1 MKKSLDKSKKYI
13 ALAVTVIIMISL
25 WAVLMAADV
34 WAETATG
41 TKVTYKG
48 AASSMGTTCGKF
60 TIKGNDAFCAEHSK
74 PTPPTGTKIT
84 STKLV
89 TNNKMRKALYYGYG
103 GPKAKVSKNNAGWV
117 STSVALSRAN
127 GKGGGTTDAQ
137 KFYKSLGDYSVPP
150 DSFKVYICNTS
161 GGLQDLCYW
170 IYEPEG
176 KVRVKKVSTDAEATG
191 DRGYSLEG
199 AVYGIYT
206 KKSCTSASR
215 VAKLTT
221 KGTGIS
227 GKVTLDKDTYYIK
240 EITAPRGFSLSST
253 VYTVSITDQCDKT
266 VTVKDAPKKGKI
278 QIIKSSA
285 EPEITEGNSGYSLS
299 GAQYGI
305 WSDAG
310 FAENI
315 GTLTTKSDGTSDTIS
330 LLAGTYYIKETVA
343 PKGYL
348 MDETV
353 YEVKIGIDDIDETK
367 VLSVTDIPED
377 DPAWVMIQKVD
388 ALSGEAVPSGDG
400 TLAGA
405 EFTVKYYE
413 GTEWTEDPAK
423 SGAEDK
429 GTWVFKTNE
438 NGYVKFDDKSQLVSG
453 DELYLNDLGNPTF
466 PIGTVTIQE
475 TKAPKGY
482 VRNDEVFL
490 VKILEDDDKPGVSLS
505 QIPTTEVK
513 QQPIRGDIEI
523 IKSDSKTGKRMA
535 GVEFDVI
542 EVSSK
547 KVVATLV
554 TNENGFATTASDS
567 GTGGN
572 LPYGEYIVREKN
584 APVGYLPIEDVKV
597 NITEHKKTIT
607 LDIKNT
613 PAEIGTKAYFKDNNS
628 KEILPAETVT
638 IIDEV
643 SYKNLIPGTEY
654 RLEGT
659 LMDTETGEPLLIDGE
674 KVISETHFTPE
685 NSNGIVYMEF
695 MVNAAELSGESI
707 TVFEN
712 LYIDETLVASHADIT
727 DAEQTV
733 RFIAVG
739 DIEIYKGDKITGEP
753 LEGVKFQVIDKLNGE
768 VVAELIT
775 DDLGYATTAKEEC
788 PGGSLLLGDY
798 IIRETEP
805 LPGYVPI
812 DDIEVNINEV
822 TRVESIK
829 IDNELL
835 PVLKEEI
842 SATGDPMGRLIPL
855 TIALLIISFMGALVT
870 VRKRES

>member
-1 MKKSLDKSKKYI
+1 
-13 ALAVTVIIMISL
+13 
-25 WAVLMAADV
+25 
-34 WAETATG
+34 
-41 TKVTYKG
+41 
-48 AASSMGTTCGKF
+48 
-60 TIKGNDAFCAEHSK
+60 
-74 PTPPTGTKIT
+74 
-84 STKLV
+84 
-89 TNNKMRKALYYGYG
+89 
-103 GPKAKVSKNNAGWV
+103 
-117 STSVALSRAN
+117 
-127 GKGGGTTDAQ
+127 
-137 KFYKSLGDYSVPP
+137 
-150 DSFKVYICNTS
+150 
-161 GGLQDLCYW
+161 
-170 IYEPEG
+170 
-176 KVRVKKVSTDAEATG
+176 
-191 DRGYSLEG
+191 
-199 AVYGIYT
+199 
-206 KKSCTSASR
+206 
-215 VAKLTT
+215 
-221 KGTGIS
+221 
-227 GKVTLDKDTYYIK
+227 
-240 EITAPRGFSLSST
+240 
-253 VYTVSITDQCDKT
+253 
-266 VTVKDAPKKGKI
+266 
-278 QIIKSSA
+278 
-285 EPEITEGNSGYSLS
+285 
-299 GAQYGI
+299 
-305 WSDAG
+305 
-310 FAENI
+310 
-315 GTLTTKSDGTSDTIS
+315 
-330 LLAGTYYIKETVA
+330 
-343 PKGYL
+343 
-348 MDETV
+348 
-353 YEVKIGIDDIDETK
+353 
-367 VLSVTDIPED
+367 
-377 DPAWVMIQKVD
+377 MIQKVD

-429 GTWVFKTNE
+429 GTWIFKTNE
-438 NGYVKFDDKSQLVSG
+438 NGYVRFDDESQLVSG

-466 PIGTVTIQE
+466 PIGTLTIQE

-523 IKSDSKTGKRMA
+523 IKSDNKTGERMA

-542 EVSSK
+542 DVSNK
-547 KVVATLV
+547 KVIATLV

-572 LPYGEYIVREKN
+572 LPYGEYIVREKD
-584 APVGYLPIEDVKV
+584 APVGYLPIEDIKI

-607 LDIKNT
+607 LNIKNT

-659 LMDTETGEPLLIDGE
+659 LMDTETSEPLLIDGE

-685 NSNGIVYMEF
+685 NSNGTVYMEF
-695 MVNAAELSGESI
+695 MIDASELSGKSI

-739 DIEIYKGDKITGEP
+739 DIEIYKGDKATGEP

-805 LPGYVPI
+805 LPGYAPI

-842 SATGDPMGRLIPL
+842 PATGDPMGRLIPL
-855 TIALLIISFMGALVT
+855 TIAILIISFMGALVT
-870 VRKRES
+870 VRKKES

>member
-1 MKKSLDKSKKYI
+1 MKKKPDKKEKI
-13 ALAVTVIIMISL
+13 VVAIVVIMALFMVWGTVTV
-25 WAVLMAADV
+25 VPV
-34 WAETATG
+34 WAESATG

-48 AASSMGTTCGKF
+48 AISSMGTTCGKF
-60 TIKGNDAFCAEHSK
+60 TIKGKDAFCAEHAK

-176 KVRVKKVSTDAEATG
+176 KVRVKKVSTDTAATN
-191 DRGYSLEG
+191 DRGYELKG
-199 AVYGIYT
+199 AVYGVYT
-206 KKSCTSASR
+206 KKACTSASR

-221 KGTGIS
+221 GASGTS
-227 GKVTLDKDTYYIK
+227 GKVTLDKETYYIK
-240 EITAPRGFSLSST
+240 EMTAPRGFSLSST

-266 VTVKDAPKKGKI
+266 VTVKDTPKKGKI

-305 WSDAG
+305 WADAG
-310 FAENI
+310 LAKNV

-367 VLSVTDIPED
+367 VLSVTDIPEE

-429 GTWVFKTNE
+429 GTWIFKTNE
-438 NGYVKFDDKSQLVSG
+438 NGYIKFDDESQLVSG

-466 PIGTVTIQE
+466 PIGTLTIQE

-523 IKSDSKTGKRMA
+523 IKSDNKTDERMA

-542 EVSSK
+542 DVSSK
-547 KVVATLV
+547 KVIATLV

-572 LPYGEYIVREKN
+572 LPYGEYIVREKD
-584 APVGYLPIEDVKV
+584 APVGYLPIEDIKV

-659 LMDTETGEPLLIDGE
+659 LMDTETSEPLLIDGE

-685 NSNGIVYMEF
+685 NSNGTVYMEF
-695 MVNAAELSGESI
+695 MIDASELSGKSI

-739 DIEIYKGDKITGEP
+739 NIEIYKGDKATGEP
-753 LEGVKFQVIDKLNGE
+753 LEGVKFQVIDKLNGD

-805 LPGYVPI
+805 LPGYAPI

-842 SATGDPMGRLIPL
+842 PATGDPMGRLIPL
-855 TIALLIISFMGALVT
+855 TIAILIISFMGALVT
-870 VRKRES
+870 VRKKES

>member
-1 MKKSLDKSKKYI
+1 MKKKPDKKEKI
-13 ALAVTVIIMISL
+13 VVAIVVIMALFMVWGTVTV
-25 WAVLMAADV
+25 VPV
-34 WAETATG
+34 WAESATG

-48 AASSMGTTCGKF
+48 AISSMGTTCGKF
-60 TIKGNDAFCAEHSK
+60 TIKGKDAFCAEHAK

-176 KVRVKKVSTDAEATG
+176 KVRVKKVSTDTAATN
-191 DRGYSLEG
+191 DRGYELKG
-199 AVYGIYT
+199 AVYGVYT
-206 KKSCTSASR
+206 KKACTSASR

-221 KGTGIS
+221 GASGTS
-227 GKVTLDKDTYYIK
+227 GKVTLDKETYYIK
-240 EITAPRGFSLSST
+240 EMTAPRGFSLSST

-266 VTVKDAPKKGKI
+266 VTVKDTPKKGKI

-305 WSDAG
+305 WADAG
-310 FAENI
+310 LAKNV

-367 VLSVTDIPED
+367 VLSVTDIPEE

-429 GTWVFKTNE
+429 GTWIFKTNE
-438 NGYVKFDDKSQLVSG
+438 NGYIKFDDESQLVSG

-466 PIGTVTIQE
+466 PIGTLTIQE

-523 IKSDSKTGKRMA
+523 IKSDNKTDERMA

-542 EVSSK
+542 DVSSK
-547 KVVATLV
+547 KVIATLV

-572 LPYGEYIVREKN
+572 LPYGEYIVREKD
-584 APVGYLPIEDVKV
+584 APVGYLPIEDIKV

-659 LMDTETGEPLLIDGE
+659 LMDTETSEPLLIDGE

-685 NSNGIVYMEF
+685 NSNGTVYMEF
-695 MVNAAELSGESI
+695 MIDASELSGKSI

-739 DIEIYKGDKITGEP
+739 NIEIYKGDKATGEP
-753 LEGVKFQVIDKLNGE
+753 LEGVKFQVIDKLNDE

-805 LPGYVPI
+805 LPGYAPI

-842 SATGDPMGRLIPL
+842 PATGDPMGRLIPL
-855 TIALLIISFMGALVT
+855 TIAILIISFMGALVT
-870 VRKRES
+870 VRKKES